1 MSSELLTPITKELL
15 EPLFERRDLAA
26 RLRERK
32 LEDDVK
38 RLLPLARR
46 KLYDCIAKCIS
57 DHGKSLE
64 FELEEG
70 DFFHV
75 RDRLLKALAAELR
88 TEAPESAFYYPASP
102 IRVEALVVYIE
113 RLRYFTAAEIILST

>member
-15 EPLFERRDLAA
+15 QPLFERRNLAA

-57 DHGKSLE
+57 DHRKKSLE

-88 TEAPESAFYYPASP
+88 TEAPESAFYYPSSP

-113 RLRYFTAAEIILST
+113 RLK